1 MNKRYDLRK
10 IYTLLVQGFSDEEL
24 HNFCLLVPEFR
35 PIHDLLPPEAN
46 KDEIIRQI
54 FEHARQTAQFDLL
67 LAWAEKQCPGKYNS
81 LAPYYDDPHPPGQ
94 YLGKY
99 RLIERLGRGGMADVH
114 KAYQTG
120 LNRYVAIKAMHSH
133 LTDQAGFIERFQREA
148 AAVAS
153 LRHPN
158 IVQVHDFFTEDD
170 TYYMVMEFIEGPTL
184 ETELHQRKAR
194 GQLYSLAE
202 CVHIFSALT
211 SAIDYAHS
219 RGMIHRDLKP
229 ANIMFTADGQVVLT
243 DFGIAR
249 IMGATRYTATG
260 AVVGTPVY
268 MSPEQAQGQQ
278 VDERS
283 DIYSLGAILFEM
295 VTGQILFEGDTPFAV
310 VLKHVTEPPP
320 HPTTI
325 NPNLPQPVEQV
336 ILKALS
342 KNPNNRFQSAG
353 KMAEALDTAVAL
365 ANGQMTMNVPDTTP
379 LSFPIV
385 PDTEPLSPSA
395 AEPYF
400 SPTAKITPLPPTR
413 TAIFINYKRN
423 VDPDEAVAAQI
434 YQALSQ
440 RHRVFIDQTMLVG
453 ERWAGRI
460 EAELRRADFII
471 TILSANS
478 IHSEMIEAEIA
489 KAHRLAQ
496 QQGRPVILPVRL
508 AYRKPFQ
515 YPLSAYLD
523 SLNWAFWQG
532 PEDTPRLIE
541 ELSQAIA
548 GGQLPI
554 DEQGKTKLLT
564 VETHAALTTPPPAA
578 QPIGVAGGRSIRL
591 EMPEG
596 TMDPESKFYIERAG
610 DRIALEAIERQGVT
624 ITIKAPRQMGK
635 SSLLMRLIDA
645 AGKAGKQ
652 VAFLDFQLFDHAALV
667 EADTF
672 FRQFCAWLTD
682 ELEVEDRID
691 EFWQQ
696 PLGNSQRCTR
706 YMGRHLLKSLDKPL
720 LLAMDEVDAVFDTNF
735 RSDFFGMLRSW
746 HNSRR
751 AGSAWGQLDLALV
764 TSTEPYQL
772 IENLNQSPFN
782 VGEIIELPDFT
793 PEQVADLNQRH
804 GSPLNSTEE
813 EQLMALLGGHPY
825 LSRRA
830 FYMVAKQRITVD
842 KLFEQATDDN
852 GPFGD
857 HLRHHSFRLHGQPE
871 LIEGLRQVI
880 HHNICP
886 DERVFFRLRGAGLV
900 RRPAGGSTV
909 LPRCQL
915 YANYFRERLDGGG

>member
-1 MNKRYDLRK
+1 MKKRYHLRK
-10 IYTLLVQGFSDEEL
+10 IYTLLVQGFTESQLRDL
-24 HNFCLLVPEFR
+24 CANVPEFR
-35 PIHDLLPPEAN
+35 PVHEQLPAN
-46 KDEIIRQI
+46 ADKDETIRQL
-54 FEHARQTAQFDLL
+54 FEHAQKTSQFDLL
-67 LAWAEKQCPGKYNS
+67 LAWAKTQNPAKYET
-81 LAPYYDDPHPPGQ
+81 LHPYYDDPHPAGQ

-120 LNRYVAIKAMHSH
+120 LNRYVAVKAVHGH
-133 LTDQAGFIERFQREA
+133 LAGQAGFVERFQQEA
-148 AAVAS
+148 TAVAS
-153 LRHPN
+153 LRHSN
-158 IVQVHDFFTEDD
+158 IVQVHDFFTLDD
-170 TYYMVMEFIEGPTL
+170 THYMVMEFIEGPTL
-184 ETELHQRKAR
+184 EAELHKRKVT
-194 GQLYSLAE
+194 GQCFTLE
-202 CVHIFSALT
+202 ETTRIFSALA

-249 IMGATRYTATG
+249 IIGATRYTMTG

-268 MSPEQAQGQQ
+268 MSPEQAQGEQ

-295 VTGQILFEGDTPFAV
+295 VTGHILFEGDTPFAV

-320 HPTTI
+320 RPTEI
-325 NPNLPQPVEQV
+325 NPDLPQAVEQV
-336 ILKALS
+336 ILTALG
-342 KNPNNRFQSAG
+342 KNPTDRYQTAGEMAETLQAAVATTGQSA
-353 KMAEALDTAVAL
+353 
-365 ANGQMTMNVPDTTP
+365 
-379 LSFPIV
+379 
-385 PDTEPLSPSA
+385 
-395 AEPYF
+395 
-400 SPTAKITPLPPTR
+400 PTAIHAGTRPLGAAGKDLQSTVAAGPAEKTDR
-413 TAIFINYKRN
+413 ASIFISYKRN
-423 VDPDEAVAAQI
+423 IDPDEAVASQI
-434 YQALSQ
+434 FQALNQ
-440 RHRVFIDQTMLVG
+440 EQDVFIDQTMLVG
-453 ERWAGRI
+453 ERWAERI
-460 EAELRRADFII
+460 EAELRQADFLIAV
-471 TILSANS
+471 LSAQS

-489 KAHRLAQ
+489 QAHRLAQ
-496 QQGRPVILPVRL
+496 QQGGRPVILPVRL
-508 AYRKPFQ
+508 AYREPFK

-523 SLNWAFWQG
+523 PLNWAYWPG

-541 ELSQAIA
+541 ELKRAIS

-554 DEQGKTKLLT
+554 DEQAKASLIEASPSSTL
-564 VETHAALTTPPPAA
+564 ATPPPSA
-578 QPIGVAGGRSIRL
+578 QPFRVAQQDKSIRL

-596 TMDPESKFYIERAG
+596 TMDPQSKLYVERPG
-610 DRIALEAIERQGVT
+610 DRIALDTIERQGVT

-635 SSLLMRLIDA
+635 SSLLMRIIDA
-645 AGKAGKQ
+645 AAKVNKQ
-652 VAFLDFQLFDHAALV
+652 IAFLDFQLFDQSALV

-672 FRQFCAWLTD
+672 FRQFCLWLTD
-682 ELEVEDRID
+682 ELELDDQVDQ
-691 EFWQQ
+691 FWQQ

-706 YMGRHLLKSLDKPL
+706 YVARHLLKTLDRPV
-720 LLAMDEVDAVFDTNF
+720 LLAMDEVDSVFDTDF

-751 AGSAWGQLDLALV
+751 AGSIWKQLDLTLV

-804 GSPLNSTEE
+804 GAPLDPAEE

-825 LSRRA
+825 LVRRA
-830 FYMVAKQRITVD
+830 LYMVAKQRLAID
-842 KLFEQATDDN
+842 ELFNKATDDN

-880 HHNICP
+880 HQNTCP

-900 RRPAGGSTV
+900 RRPAGGGAV

-915 YANYFRERLDGGG
+915 YANYFRERLDG

>member
-1 MNKRYDLRK
+1 MRRRYHLRK
-10 IYTLLVQGFSDEEL
+10 IYTLLVQGFTATALRDVCL
-24 HNFCLLVPEFR
+24 HIPEFR
-35 PIHDLLPPEAN
+35 PVHHQLPPQAS
-46 KDEIIRQI
+46 KDEIIHQL
-54 FEHARQTAQFDLL
+54 FEHARQTGQFDLL
-67 LAWAEKQCPGKYNS
+67 LAWAQKQNPAKYEA
-81 LAPYYDDPHPPGQ
+81 LQPYYDDPQPASQHLGQ
-94 YLGKY
+94 Y

-120 LNRYVAIKAMHSH
+120 LNRYVAIKAVHSH
-133 LTDQAGFIERFQREA
+133 LTDLAGFIERFQQEA
-148 AAVAS
+148 TAVAS

-158 IVQVHDFFTEDD
+158 IVQVHDFFAADD

-184 ETELHQRKAR
+184 EAELRQRKAQ
-194 GQLYSLAE
+194 GQRFSLNEIAR
-202 CVHIFSALT
+202 IFNALA

-229 ANIMFTADGQVVLT
+229 ANIMFTADDQVVLT

-249 IMGATRYTATG
+249 IMGATRYTITG

-283 DIYSLGAILFEM
+283 DIYSLGAILYELA
-295 VTGQILFEGDTPFAV
+295 TGHVLFEGDTPFAV
-310 VLKHVTEPPP
+310 VLKHVTETPPYP
-320 HPTTI
+320 SEL
-325 NPNLPQPVEQV
+325 NPDLPKVVENV
-336 ILKALS
+336 ILKALN
-342 KNPNNRFQSAG
+342 KNPADRFQSAG
-353 KMAEALDTAVAL
+353 EMAEALDAAVTL
-365 ANGQMTMNVPDTTP
+365 AKGQAEKPDTA
-379 LSFPIV
+379 
-385 PDTEPLSPSA
+385 PLSPTVVEAHARASTGTFPA
-395 AEPYF
+395 RKTKRV
-400 SPTAKITPLPPTR
+400 S
-413 TAIFINYKRN
+413 IFISYKRN
-423 VDPDEAVAAQI
+423 VDPDEAIASQI
-434 YQALSQ
+434 LQAFNQ
-440 RHRVFIDQTMLVG
+440 KHNVFIDQTMLVG
-453 ERWAGRI
+453 ERWAERI
-460 EAELRRADFII
+460 EAELRQADFLIA
-471 TILSANS
+471 ILSAQS

-489 KAHRLAQ
+489 KANHLAQ
-496 QQGRPVILPVRL
+496 QHGGRPIILPVRL

-523 SLNWAFWQG
+523 PLNWAFWQG

-541 ELSQAIA
+541 ELSRAIS

-554 DEQGKTKLLT
+554 GDQAKSALLEIT
-564 VETHAALTTPPPAA
+564 PPSTLATPPPSA
-578 QPIGVAGGRSIRL
+578 QPIRL

-596 TMDPESKFYIERAG
+596 TIDPQSKLYIERLG

-635 SSLLMRLIDA
+635 SSLLMRIIEA
-645 AGKAGKQ
+645 AANKGKQ
-652 VAFLDFQLFDHAALV
+652 VAFLDFQLFDQSALV
-667 EADTF
+667 NADTF
-672 FRQFCAWLTD
+672 FRQFCVWLSD
-682 ELEVEDRID
+682 ELEVEDRVAD
-691 EFWQQ
+691 FWQQ

-706 YMGRHLLKSLDKPL
+706 YMGRHLLKAIDDPV
-720 LLAMDEVDAVFDTNF
+720 LLAMDEVDSVFDTDF

-751 AGSAWGQLDLALV
+751 AGSIWQRLNLALV

-793 PEQVADLNQRH
+793 PEQVADLNRRH
-804 GSPLNSTEE
+804 GAPLGPAEE

-825 LSRRA
+825 LVRRA
-830 FYMVAKQRITVD
+830 LYMVANKRLTID
-842 KLFEQATDDN
+842 ELFSRATDDN

-871 LIEGLRQVI
+871 LVEGLRQVI
-880 HHNICP
+880 HHNTCP

-900 RRPAGGSTV
+900 RRPAGGGAV

-915 YANYFRERLDGGG
+915 YANYFRERLE